1 MFGKISKNN
10 SSIYQQHQPEQQQQQ
25 SMFMGFHRKPLPM
38 SLPMLKHKSAA
49 TMSNQYAPSDGNK
62 MRWGKPTWHFFHT
75 LAYKIKPE
83 SFTLIR
89 EQTLQI
95 IMHIC
100 ASLPCPMCSSHATEY
115 LKKVNFNA
123 IRTKEDLI
131 DMFYVFHNTVNAR
144 KNFKLFAK
152 DDMHSV
158 YANASPIDAYNNF
171 MRFYI
176 DKQKGFRLMADNM
189 VRSQNLQMIKNWFQ
203 SLQPHLSN

>member
-10 SSIYQQHQPEQQQQQ
+10 STIYQQPQHQPLQQ

-38 SLPMLKHKSAA
+38 ALPLIKPKSV
-49 TMSNQYAPSDGNK
+49 TLTNQYAPSDGNK

-75 LAYKIKPE
+75 LAYKIKAE
-83 SFTLIR
+83 SFAIIR

-100 ASLPCPMCSSHATEY
+100 ASLPCPMCSEHATNY

-123 IRTKEDLI
+123 IRTKDDLI

-144 KNFKLFAK
+144 KNFKQFNK
-152 DDMHSV
+152 EDMHSV

-189 VRSQNLQMIKNWFQ
+189 VRNQNLLMIKNWFQ
-203 SLQPHLSN
+203 SLQPHLAN